1 MDHPSYNQFTMK
13 AIVVHQAGGAEEL
26 HFEETPTPEPGAD
39 EVLVKT
45 KAIGVNFID
54 VYFRE
59 GLYPGT
65 FPLTPGFEAAGE
77 VLEVGSEVT
86 EFGVGDRVAYCS
98 AIGSYAEQSSVP
110 ASQLIEIPADLDF
123 ETAAAT
129 LLQGMTAHYL
139 SHSTYPLAKGKTA
152 LVHAAAGG
160 VGLLLVQMAKMCSA
174 RVIGTVSSQEKIDL
188 ARGAGADEMIL
199 YTNTDF
205 EAEVERLTESQGV
218 DVVYE
223 SVGKDT
229 FDQSLNC
236 LKPRGYLVLF
246 GQSSG
251 PVPPVDPQI
260 LNAKGSLFLTR
271 PTLFHYISTREALL
285 VRAGQVLKWVA
296 SGKLKIR
303 VGERFALSE
312 AAQAHRALESR
323 KTTGKVLLIP

>member
-1 MDHPSYNQFTMK
+1 MK
-13 AIVVHQAGGAEEL
+13 AIRVHAAGGPEAL
-26 HFEETPTPEPGAD
+26 RFEEVPTPDPGAD
-39 EVLVKT
+39 EVLVKIR
-45 KAIGVNFID
+45 AIGVNFID
-54 VYFRE
+54 IYYRE

-77 VLEVGSEVT
+77 VLAVGSEVT
-86 EFGVGDRVAYCS
+86 GIGVGDRVAYS
-98 AIGSYAEQSSVP
+98 SVIGSYAEQTSVP
-110 ASQLIEIPADLDF
+110 AAQLIEIPADLDF

-139 SHSTYPLAKGKTA
+139 SHSTYPLAVGKTA

-160 VGLLLVQMAKMCSA
+160 VGLLLVQMAKMCGA
-174 RVIGTVSSQEKIDL
+174 RVIGTVSSREKADL
-188 ARGAGADEMIL
+188 AREAGADEVIL
-199 YTNTDF
+199 YTQTDF
-205 EAEVERLTESQGV
+205 KAEVERLTDSQGV

-223 SVGKDT
+223 SVGKAT

-271 PTLFHYISTREALL
+271 PSLFHYNSTREALL
-285 VRAGQVLKWVA
+285 ARSGQVLGWVLE
-296 SGKLKIR
+296 GKLKIR

-312 AAQAHRALESR
+312 AAQAHRALEGR
-323 KTTGKVLLIP
+323 QTTGKVLLIP